1 MSIETWKNIMAVNVD
16 GTLFPILEL
25 IPGMIK
31 RNFGRIVCISSIAG
45 IGMRPQLVSYGTSK
59 AAVMALVRNLAGA
72 IAPQIRINSVAPGLI
87 ETDMIQIMSEEKRKN
102 MIEDTPLKRIGK
114 PEEIAE
120 TVAYLLSEKSS
131 YTTGQTLVSDGGRIP
146 LP

>member
-1 MSIETWKNIMAVNVD
+1 
-16 GTLFPILEL
+16 
-25 IPGMIK
+25 
-31 RNFGRIVCISSIAG
+31 
-45 IGMRPQLVSYGTSK
+45 
-59 AAVMALVRNLAGA
+59 
-72 IAPQIRINSVAPGLI
+72 
-87 ETDMIQIMSEEKRKN
+87 MIQIMSEEKRKN